1 MSMIANALAQFDESA
16 QAIASVKEYAA
27 FTVAVDGIGKVTEAR
42 KQVKRL
48 RVDIEKRRKELNEGA
63 LTYQRAIN
71 SEAKRLTAE
80 IEPIEEK
87 LKAEE
92 DAYEAEREAE
102 KKAKER
108 IKQMRLQQRL
118 NDLGHAGVV
127 VTDVAAVEAMDDTEF
142 QFFLMRES
150 GKAEQRR
157 KEEEQARREA
167 EEFAAQQRK
176 EREEL
181 AAKLK
186 AEREAMEAERAELR
200 RQQEELQRQQ
210 AEARRQED
218 ERRAAELKA
227 QQEAERQA
235 REAALAPERE
245 KAIKFTQSLHACA
258 VAGLESLGNP
268 YWGEEAMVR
277 VRQACKLIVDAV
289 ER

>member
-1 MSMIANALAQFDESA
+1 MSMIQNALAQFDESA
-16 QAIASVKEYAA
+16 QAIAGVKEYANY
-27 FTVAVDGIGKVTEAR
+27 TVAVDGIGKVTEAR
-42 KQVKRL
+42 KQIKRL
-48 RVDIEKRRKELNEGA
+48 RIEIEKRRKELNEGA

-71 SEAKRLTAE
+71 AEANRLKSE

-87 LKAEE
+87 LEAEE
-92 DAYEAEREAE
+92 KAYEAEREAE

-142 QFFLMRES
+142 RFFLMRES

-181 AAKLK
+181 AAKL
-186 AEREAMEAERAELR
+186 AQVEAEKK
-200 RQQEELQRQQ
+200 ELQRQQ

-218 ERRAAELKA
+218 ERRAAEAKA

-245 KAIKFTQSLHACA
+245 KAIAFTKSLHDCA
-258 VAGLESLGNP
+258 QAGLAAIGNP
-268 YWGEEAMVR
+268 YWKEEAMVR
-277 VRQACKLIVDAV
+277 VRNACKLIVDAV

>member
-1 MSMIANALAQFDESA
+1 MSSMIANALAQFDESA
-16 QAIASVKEYAA
+16 QAIAGVKEYAA
-27 FTVAVDGIGKVTEAR
+27 FTVAVDGIGKVHEAR
-42 KQVKRL
+42 MQLRRL
-48 RVDIEKRRKELNEGA
+48 RTGIEKRRKELKEGA
-63 LTYQRAIN
+63 LAYGRAVDG
-71 SEAKRLTAE
+71 EAKRLTAE

-87 LKAEE
+87 LEAEE
-92 DAYEAEREAE
+92 KAYEAEREAE

-127 VTDVAAVEAMDDTEF
+127 VTDVASVEAMDETEF
-142 QFFLMRES
+142 RFFLMRES
-150 GKAEQRR
+150 SKAEQRR

-181 AAKLK
+181 AAKL
-186 AEREAMEAERAELR
+186 AQVEAEKK
-200 RQQEELQRQQ
+200 ELQRQQ

-227 QQEAERQA
+227 QQEAERKA

-245 KAIKFTQSLHACA
+245 KAIAFTQSLHACA
-258 VAGLESLGNP
+258 VAGLESLGSP
-268 YWGEEAMVR
+268 YWSEEAMVR
-277 VRQACKLIVDAV
+277 VRNACKLIVDAV

>member
-1 MSMIANALAQFDESA
+1 MSMIESALAQFDESA
-16 QAIASVKEYAA
+16 QAIAGVKEYAA

-42 KQVKRL
+42 KQIKRL
-48 RVDIEKRRKELNEGA
+48 RIEIEKRRKELNEGA

-71 SEAKRLTAE
+71 AEANRLKSE

-87 LKAEE
+87 LEAEE
-92 DAYEAEREAE
+92 KAYEAEREAE

-142 QFFLMRES
+142 RFFLMRES
-150 GKAEQRR
+150 SKAEQRR
-157 KEEEQARREA
+157 KEEEQAAKLAAVEA
-167 EEFAAQQRK
+167 EK
-176 EREEL
+176 
-181 AAKLK
+181 K
-186 AEREAMEAERAELR
+186 
-200 RQQEELQRQQ
+200 ELQRQQ

-218 ERRAAELKA
+218 ERRAAEAKA
-227 QQEAERQA
+227 QQEAERKA

-245 KAIKFTQSLHACA
+245 KAIAFTKSLHDCA
-258 VAGLESLGNP
+258 QAGLMSLGNP
-268 YWGEEAMVR
+268 YWAEEAMVR
-277 VRQACKLIVDAV
+277 VRNACKLIVDAV